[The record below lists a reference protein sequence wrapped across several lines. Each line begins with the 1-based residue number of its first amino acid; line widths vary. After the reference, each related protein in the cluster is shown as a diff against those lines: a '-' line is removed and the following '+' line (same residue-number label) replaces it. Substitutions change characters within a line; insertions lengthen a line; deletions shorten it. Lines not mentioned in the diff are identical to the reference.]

1 MGLSLQL
8 RHAVAA
14 ASLVLAIPAAGCGA
28 QPETPATA
36 PVVKAVAPVR
46 VALLTPSSGART
58 RSTHV
63 TVRGTV
69 EPADAEVLVQGKP
82 AAVDNGVFVATAA
95 VRRGRTRIDV
105 IATAPE
111 ATPASEVLVVHRPR
125 ARRAAPRT
133 EPRVVAAPVIVEV
146 VRGGSPSAACSAG
159 LSVGPNT
166 SCPFAEHVRAAYFQH
181 GPGTVAVYRPVT
193 RRTHAM
199 TCSGA
204 APVVCTGGDNAS
216 VIIS

>member
-1 MGLSLQL
+1 MGLSLHL
-8 RHAVAA
+8 RHAGGCAA
-14 ASLVLAIPAAGCGA
+14 LVLALAAAGCGA
-28 QPETPATA
+28 QPEAPTPA

-69 EPADAEVLVQGKP
+69 EPANAEVLVQGKP

-95 VRRGRTRIDV
+95 VRRGRNRIDV
-105 IATAPE
+105 IATAPD

-125 ARRAAPRT
+125 VRRATPRT
-133 EPRVVAAPVIVEV
+133 EPRAVAAPVIVEV
-146 VRGGSPSAACSAG
+146 VRGGRPSTACGAG

-181 GPGTVAVYRPVT
+181 GPGSVVAYSPVT
-193 RRTHAM
+193 GRTYVMA
-199 TCSGA
+199 CSGG
-204 APVVCTGGDNAS
+204 APVVCTGGNNAS
-216 VIIS
+216 VFIS